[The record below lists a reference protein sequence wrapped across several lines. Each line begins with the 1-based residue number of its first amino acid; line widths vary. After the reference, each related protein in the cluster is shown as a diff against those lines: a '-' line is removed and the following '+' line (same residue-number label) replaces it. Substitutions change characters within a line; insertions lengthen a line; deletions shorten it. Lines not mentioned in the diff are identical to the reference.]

1 MKVESKEPE
10 FKPVVLEIT
19 LETLQEVQDFYNI
32 FNHAGIL
39 DSTNINGAT
48 IRDILTRRRAY
59 VSDNFQP
66 FSDSLD
72 AYYER
77 KLSL

>member
-1 MKVESKEPE
+1 MKVEQKTPE

-32 FNHAGIL
+32 FNHSGIL
-39 DSTNINGAT
+39 DSTNFDGSI
-48 IRDILTRRRAY
+48 IRNKLTSNHTN
-59 VSDNFQP
+59 VSDNYQP
-66 FSDSLD
+66 FADNLD
-72 AYYER
+72 AYYKR